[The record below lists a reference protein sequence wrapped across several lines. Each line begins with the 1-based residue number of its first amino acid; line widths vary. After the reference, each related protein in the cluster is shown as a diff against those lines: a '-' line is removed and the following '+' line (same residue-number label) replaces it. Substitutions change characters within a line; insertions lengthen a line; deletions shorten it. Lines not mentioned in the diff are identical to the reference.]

1 MNPRGRRRARPPAGG
16 VAALLLLVWVATAG
30 AGEIAVSASRDSVKA
45 GADLVRAVTLAPPGS
60 VIHLD
65 AGVFSLAPRPYS
77 EPTCGNCEAETTRVL
92 ATVGLTVKGRDVQ
105 LVGPL
110 TGEAVI
116 RTNAGYGVLF
126 EDCRECGMKGITV
139 TGGERDTSGK
149 ATDAAVVVKRSSVE
163 ITGCTLRDNIG
174 DSTVVAATVVGIMGI
189 AVREGGVLR
198 ARGNRILHN
207 SWDGIA
213 LYRDAGAI
221 IEGNVIDGVE
231 LARGSRIGGGR
242 GVGIGVTWNASA
254 KIRGNLVRRYWKG
267 IGGFLNAQVTVEEN
281 VVENVATW
289 GLTLWDA
296 GKGKPAGFFADNVVY
311 TTGACGA
318 SIIRESE
325 DPPFP
330 GRFIR
335 NVLVKTGQ
343 DPRYDSGEPYC
354 FQLPLAEHAVPASY
368 TVAENL
374 TYRNRTAGGGAA
386 PEDVSE
392 PIFKARLAELWKLHS
407 AWPSLRDAQFWKD
420 FPVRP

>member
-1 MNPRGRRRARPPAGG
+1 MNRRGRRWAPPLAGG
-16 VAALLLLVWVATAG
+16 MAVLFLLVRGADAGETVVAASPD
-30 AGEIAVSASRDSVKA
+30 SAKA
-45 GADLVRAVTLAPPGS
+45 GADLVRTVTLASPGS
-60 VIHLD
+60 VIHLE
-65 AGVFSLAPRPYS
+65 AGVYDLKPRAYF
-77 EPTCGNCEAETTRVL
+77 EPTCGNCEAETTRVN
-92 ATVGLTVKGRDVQ
+92 ATAGLTVRGNDVH

-116 RTNAGYGVLF
+116 RTHAGYGVLF

-163 ITGCTLRDNIG
+163 IEGCTLRDNIG
-174 DSTVVAATVVGIMGI
+174 DSTVVAGTTVGIMGI
-189 AVREGGVLR
+189 AVREGGVLQ
-198 ARGNRILHN
+198 ARGNRILRN

-213 LYRDAGAI
+213 LYRGAGAI
-221 IEGNVIDGVE
+221 IEGNVIDGMD

-242 GVGIGVTWNASA
+242 GVGIGVTWDATA

-267 IGGFLNAQVTVEEN
+267 IGGFLNAQITVEQN
-281 VVENVATW
+281 VVEDVATW

-311 TTGACGA
+311 STGACGA

-354 FQLPLAEHAVPASY
+354 FQLPLAEHAVPASF

-374 TYRNRTAGGGAA
+374 CYRNRTAGGAPY
-386 PEDVSE
+386 PEDASE
-392 PIFKARLAELWKLHS
+392 KVFKARLADLWKLDS
-407 AWPSLRDAQFWKD
+407 AWPSVRESGFWRD